1 MVQTSAD
8 PLVLQKSLE
17 KKREILHAAS
27 RVFRRRG
34 LQSTGMR
41 DIATEL
47 NMAVGNLY
55 YYFKD
60 KEALLAFVQEDTL
73 EALLELADRVRSQKL
88 RANGRL
94 FMLIE
99 EHVVLLNEEIPGS
112 LAHLEVE
119 ALSEPWRRRV
129 QDRRDAL
136 RARLPGDHR
145 GGSGHRHLPPHR
157 SQGQRHGHPGSREL
171 DRQMV
176 PARRQQDRPADRE
189 GMRGVVGAG
198 RGGRKDGRR
207 QITMKK
213 PRIYTDRSVIG
224 GCFDDEF
231 STWSNSLMND
241 FAAGTFMPVLS
252 DMVTAEIQDAPDRV
266 RERYESL
273 LRGKHEFV
281 LVTEEVINLAE
292 AYQRRKILTPKFY
305 DDGVHIAL
313 ASVAEADLVVSW
325 NFKHIVHFDKI
336 RLFNAVNLEQGY
348 KPLQIYSPREV
359 TRSEGG

>member
-8 PLVLQKSLE
+8 PLVQQKSLE

-73 EALLELADRVRSQKL
+73 EALLALADRVRSQKL

-119 ALSEPWRRRV
+119 ALTEPWRRRV
-129 QDRRDAL
+129 QDRRDAYE
-136 RARLPGDHR
+136 RAF
-145 GGSGHRHLPPHR
+145 
-157 SQGQRHGHPGSREL
+157 REIL
-171 DRQMV
+171 EEGIATGIFRQTDPKVSAMAILGAINWTV
-176 PARRQQDRPADRE
+176 KWFRPDGAKTARQIGRE
-189 GMRGVVGAG
+189 CAELLVRGV
-198 RGGRKDGRR
+198 
-207 QITMKK
+207 
-213 PRIYTDRSVIG
+213 
-224 GCFDDEF
+224 
-231 STWSNSLMND
+231 
-241 FAAGTFMPVLS
+241 AA
-252 DMVTAEIQDAPDRV
+252 
-266 RERYESL
+266 
-273 LRGKHEFV
+273 
-281 LVTEEVINLAE
+281 
-292 AYQRRKILTPKFY
+292 
-305 DDGVHIAL
+305 
-313 ASVAEADLVVSW
+313 
-325 NFKHIVHFDKI
+325 
-336 RLFNAVNLEQGY
+336 
-348 KPLQIYSPREV
+348 
-359 TRSEGG
+359 

>member
-73 EALLELADRVRSQKL
+73 EALLELADRVRTQKL

-119 ALSEPWRRRV
+119 ALTEPWRRRV
-129 QDRRDAL
+129 QDRRDAYE
-136 RARLPGDHR
+136 RAF
-145 GGSGHRHLPPHR
+145 
-157 SQGQRHGHPGSREL
+157 REIL
-171 DRQMV
+171 E
-176 PARRQQDRPADRE
+176 E
-189 GMRGVVGAG
+189 GMATGVFRQTDPKVSAMAILGAVNWTVKWFRPDGGKTARQIGRECAELLVRGV
-198 RGGRKDGRR
+198 
-207 QITMKK
+207 
-213 PRIYTDRSVIG
+213 
-224 GCFDDEF
+224 
-231 STWSNSLMND
+231 
-241 FAAGTFMPVLS
+241 AA
-252 DMVTAEIQDAPDRV
+252 
-266 RERYESL
+266 
-273 LRGKHEFV
+273 
-281 LVTEEVINLAE
+281 
-292 AYQRRKILTPKFY
+292 
-305 DDGVHIAL
+305 
-313 ASVAEADLVVSW
+313 
-325 NFKHIVHFDKI
+325 
-336 RLFNAVNLEQGY
+336 
-348 KPLQIYSPREV
+348 
-359 TRSEGG
+359 